1 MAMAA
6 EFLDLCSDGDLEGVR
21 ASLQS
26 GVDVNSK
33 GKYGATGLMT
43 VLEQRR
49 IAVATLLLEQEGI
62 DVNISDD
69 DNRTA
74 LHYVAWHDKTSECL
88 AMLLARSD
96 LTTGVNQKNWQG
108 ETALGFAVRRNAV
121 NCVQLLISDKR
132 TDPNLKDNRGDSPLM
147 VAVKHNRVACVE
159 LLLADPRV
167 DLVTRDDYKRSE
179 EEMAR

>member
-1 MAMAA
+1 MRSRPNLCFSTRVAFVARLISAA
-6 EFLDLCSDGDLEGVR
+6 V
-21 ASLQS
+21 SL
-26 GVDVNSK
+26 
-33 GKYGATGLMT
+33 
-43 VLEQRR
+43 
-49 IAVATLLLEQEGI
+49 
-62 DVNISDD
+62 
-69 DNRTA
+69 
-74 LHYVAWHDKTSECL
+74 
-88 AMLLARSD
+88 
-96 LTTGVNQKNWQG
+96 
-108 ETALGFAVRRNAV
+108 TALGFAVRRNAV

>member
-1 MAMAA
+1 M
-6 EFLDLCSDGDLEGVR
+6 
-21 ASLQS
+21 
-26 GVDVNSK
+26 
-33 GKYGATGLMT
+33 

-49 IAVATLLLEQEGI
+49 IAVASLLLEQEGI

-108 ETALGFAVRRNAV
+108 ETALGSASNQNFISNAGFV
-121 NCVQLLISDKR
+121 VTDSSVVVIDALGSPPLAERLLQVVFHLLPPLPTGAS
-132 TDPNLKDNRGDSPLM
+132 SPKI
-147 VAVKHNRVACVE
+147 AHFIFSSKSSWR
-159 LLLADPRV
+159 P
-167 DLVTRDDYKRSE
+167 
-179 EEMAR
+179 